1 VRVTAVLVSYAAM
14 LAISNGTP
22 INKQVRM
29 PTGCVE
35 TEYKRTTCGTWPA
48 VRAECQA
55 LGGDLVTVH
64 SAAKNNEMI
73 AFMNSFAAG
82 WSCGG
87 ASSYA
92 WIGAYCSVADA
103 SCQWVD
109 GFTTRGCND
118 DSTFIDAL
126 NFTCPDWVGFDCSS
140 FAGYTQAELDEVMA
154 NCKDSCDL
162 CETDARAGFAWSSGF
177 NAITASHLMYDTQ
190 TSQWE
195 TQDGATVSAYGICEV
210 PKRYRR
216 TACGTWPTVRA
227 ECQAMG
233 GDLAVVPSAAKNT
246 EILAFKQSFA
256 DWGTGCENVS
266 AWIGAYDCD
275 ATDGC
280 QWVNG
285 SAWTAGV
292 LDASLW
298 GDSRAPSAY
307 NVAGICEIPIS
318 AACQFGCHER
328 TSAPATEYLE
338 DSGVLDEARCGSSL
352 ATSYNWKCERNDAQ
366 ITWGKNPLLDDVCWV
381 RMPSG
386 CDGNVSA
393 FTSAPTEWFFVNVSI
408 VADCI
413 NWAPGHFNSLCS
425 KTDAETRLGQHP
437 YLDGGGGDQAFWI
450 RMPTGCSSDL
460 STRTSSPTSWF
471 HLSSTSLEGLDKLDA
486 FNSHC
491 DRTDAQIRQGKHPYF
506 ADACWVRAL
515 LLCVPFINLSL

>member
-1 VRVTAVLVSYAAM
+1 VRVAAALVSYAVM

-35 TEYKRTTCGTWPA
+35 TEYKRTACGTWPA

-55 LGGDLVTVH
+55 LGGDLVDVH

-73 AFMNSFAAG
+73 AFISSFAAG

-109 GFTTRGCND
+109 G
-118 DSTFIDAL
+118 S
-126 NFTCPDWVGFDCSS
+126 
-140 FAGYTQAELDEVMA
+140 AG
-154 NCKDSCDL
+154 S
-162 CETDARAGFAWSSGF
+162 AWSSSF
-177 NAITASHLMYDTQ
+177 NTITASHLMYDTQ

-216 TACGTWPTVRA
+216 TACGTWPAVRA

-256 DWGTGCENVS
+256 DWGTSCEDVS

-280 QWVNG
+280 QWVDG

-298 GDSRAPSAY
+298 GDSRAPSTY
-307 NVAGICEIPIS
+307 NIAGICEIPIS

-471 HLSSTSLEGLDKLDA
+471 HLSSTSLQGLDKLDA